1 MEKNDSASASQF
13 RLTRI
18 TDAGGRATTCAY
30 DRANRLTGLAYTR
43 PDHTPVETLS
53 YTYDENGNLTQR
65 QTAQG
70 PVNYTWDARNRLT
83 RIEGPNGSAAFK
95 YDALGRRLEKTL
107 NGRTTQY
114 LYDGAQAIAE
124 LQGSAIGATYLTGL
138 AIDEILARYSNG
150 AERSQ
155 LTDALGSIIAQTRE
169 DRSIQNHYAYS
180 AYGETLAAGTDEG
193 NASQYTARENDQT
206 GLYYYRARY
215 YDPQLKRFVSED
227 PIGLAGGDT
236 NLYRYT
242 YNNPVN
248 FFDPS
253 GLWVAQAIGG
263 TLGAIAGAVQAA
275 NTTPG
280 GWSGSNWQ
288 NIAWGAGTGAVAGIA
303 GATVPATWGWI
314 GSAIAGGAINGAATV
329 ANQYATNGSV
339 NWCQAGWQAGIGA
352 VSSGLGWAAGLKGS
366 LQYLNQNRVYSGFNT
381 PSTFNQAIQNAL
393 GAGASASAAAGA
405 AAQNIIN
412 LGVPG
417 SLGGFVP

>member
-180 AYGETLAAGTDEG
+180 AWGETLAAGTDEG

-227 PIGLAGGDT
+227 PIGLRGGL
-236 NLYRYT
+236 NLYAYVNGNPIIYT
-242 YNNPVN
+242 DPNGKNPAAGARIGAN
-248 FFDPS
+248 
-253 GLWVAQAIGG
+253 IGG
-263 TLGAIAGAVQAA
+263 RVGATAGPA
-275 NTTPG
+275 
-280 GWSGSNWQ
+280 
-288 NIAWGAGTGAVAGIA
+288 GAVAG
-303 GATVPATWGWI
+303 
-314 GSAIAGGAINGAATV
+314 
-329 ANQYATNGSV
+329 
-339 NWCQAGWQAGIGA
+339 AGIGA
-352 VSSGLGWAAGLKGS
+352 AIGAGIGAIVARYPIPSDPPSDEECGAQWDWAFKYCEELLKGQCPS
-366 LQYLNQNRVYSGFNT
+366 PGQTGGHKDVYNCAKGYVTQSCGGNR
-381 PSTFNQAIQNAL
+381 ID
-393 GAGASASAAAGA
+393 
-405 AAQNIIN
+405 
-412 LGVPG
+412 
-417 SLGGFVP
+417 